1 MPDQIFGK
9 ASASPGSAN
18 ASVPARTCTPECLY
32 VAQNLI
38 LQVCC
43 PTDKRI
49 NMEIVE
55 RELKI
60 DRNASGDQK
69 GKDSCQVVD
78 LLPRCYKS
86 AVDGDIS
93 DLVEMMKSVADLA
106 HNSQGFGIH
115 HIGVLYRLWDPIDHG
130 TNDSLA
136 RMFPSVSLV
145 SVGLCGAAMPRP
157 HSGWNKIGTSL
168 ERNQI

>member
-1 MPDQIFGK
+1 MFLCSSELDT
-9 ASASPGSAN
+9 ASLLLH
-18 ASVPARTCTPECLY
+18 R
-32 VAQNLI
+32 Q
-38 LQVCC
+38 
-43 PTDKRI
+43 RI
-49 NMEIVE
+49 NMEIVG
-55 RELKI
+55 RGLRVG
-60 DRNASGDQK
+60 RNASDDQK
-69 GKDSCQVVD
+69 GKDSWQVVD
-78 LLPRCYKS
+78 LLSRCYQS

-106 HNSQGFGIH
+106 HKSQGLGIH

-136 RMFPSVSLV
+136 RMFPSISLF

-157 HSGWNKIGTSL
+157 HTGWNKIGTSL